1 MRNSHRSPAI
11 SHSFKNSPALLLIF
25 GRFYSIMTM
34 IIITKLSV
42 LFGKAGMGNQILEN
56 VHLKNLSHVEEDLL
70 VQFSTQI

>member
-1 MRNSHRSPAI
+1 
-11 SHSFKNSPALLLIF
+11 
-25 GRFYSIMTM
+25 M

-56 VHLKNLSHVEEDLL
+56 VHFKEFKSHVEEDLL